1 VRLAILIAGLN
12 DLDVLAG
19 NVTNASLNAKCR
31 EKIWFEGGIKTGEDK
46 GKIPIVTRALYG
58 LKLTGAAWRADLA
71 ATLRDLKFTFTQA
84 DPDVW
89 IRSGGT
95 HYDMVLVYVDDIL
108 FFAKDPKMTVAEL
121 GKLYELKPESVK
133 EPDID
138 LGANMEKVQ
147 LPNGK
152 VEWAMGSR
160 RYVKNAVRV
169 DESLMAEDD
178 LEAKLKST
186 ARNPF
191 VPTGYKPE
199 LDVTPKLNEQ
209 LGSRF
214 LQMVGM
220 LRWAIELGWLDISV
234 ELSQS
239 SQHQVLPR

>member
-1 VRLAILIAGLN
+1 
-12 DLDVLAG
+12 
-19 NVTNASLNAKCR
+19 
-31 EKIWFEGGIKTGEDK
+31 
-46 GKIPIVTRALYG
+46 
-58 LKLTGAAWRADLA
+58 
-71 ATLRDLKFTFTQA
+71 
-84 DPDVW
+84 
-89 IRSGGT
+89 
-95 HYDMVLVYVDDIL
+95 MVLVYVDDIL